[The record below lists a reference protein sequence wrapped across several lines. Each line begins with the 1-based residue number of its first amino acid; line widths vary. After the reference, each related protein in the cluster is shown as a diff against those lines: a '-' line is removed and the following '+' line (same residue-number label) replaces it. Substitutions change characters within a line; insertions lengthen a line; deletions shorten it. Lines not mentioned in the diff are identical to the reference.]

1 MRHMSK
7 SKIIATLLT
16 VLAIGILVKLGFWQL
31 DRASEKQ
38 ALFDDFEQRQQSE
51 SSAAFTDLA
60 RTSELP
66 GRYAPVR
73 ITGQFTQ
80 NRYLLLDNQVL
91 DGQVGYQVIGLLKS
105 PQLSDHVPV
114 NMGWVPLGA
123 NRQVRPEVELPDGE
137 ITVKGWFYQPDQQGF
152 LLSDQVVESERWPM
166 RVQQLRFDAISEA
179 TQLPIAPYVVLLS
192 ETADYGWP
200 RSWEPVVMTPEKH
213 QAYALQWFSLA
224 LACLVI
230 VFFASRS
237 RTKTTEE

>member
-1 MRHMSK
+1 MSK
-7 SKIIATLLT
+7 SKVIATLLT
-16 VLAIGILVKLGFWQL
+16 VLAIAILVKLGFWQL
-31 DRASEKQ
+31 DRAAEKQ
-38 ALFDDFEQRQQSE
+38 ALFDDFEQSQQSD

-60 RTSELP
+60 QRTETP
-66 GRYAPVR
+66 DRYAPVR
-73 ITGQFTQ
+73 ITGEFEQ

-91 DGQVGYQVIGLLKS
+91 NGQVGYQIIGLLKN
-105 PQLSDHVPV
+105 PQLNHYVPV
-114 NMGWVPLGA
+114 NMGWVPIGVS
-123 NRQVRPEVELPDGE
+123 RQIRPEVELPAGE
-137 ITVKGWFYQPDQQGF
+137 VTVSGWFYQPDQHGF
-152 LLSDQVVESERWPM
+152 SLSDQVVESERWPM
-166 RVQQLRFDAISEA
+166 RIQQLRFDAIEQA

-200 RSWEPVVMTPEKH
+200 RSWEPMVMTPEKH

>member
-1 MRHMSK
+1 MSK
-7 SKIIATLLT
+7 SKIVATLLT
-16 VLAIGILVKLGFWQL
+16 VLAIAILVKLGLWQL
-31 DRASEKQ
+31 ERADEKQ
-38 ALFDDFEQRQQSE
+38 ALFDDFEQSQQSDN
-51 SSAAFTDLA
+51 ADDFLDLA
-60 RTSELP
+60 TINELP
-66 GRYAPVR
+66 GRYAPIQV
-73 ITGQFTQ
+73 TGRFDPQ
-80 NRYLLLDNQVL
+80 RYLLLDNQIRF
-91 DGQVGYQVIGLLKS
+91 GQAGYQVIGLLKS
-105 PQLSDHVPV
+105 ERLDYHVPV
-114 NMGWVPLGA
+114 NMGWVAMG
-123 NRQVRPEVELPDGE
+123 NSRQDRPDIELPADE
-137 ITVKGWFYQPDQQGF
+137 VIVRGWFYQPDQQGF

-166 RVQQLRFDAISEA
+166 RVQQLRFDAIEQA